1 MMKTTNYKELTVRRF
16 FPQTIPDD
24 SVVVMIGKRRTGKST
39 AIADIMYHKRY
50 FGIGQIVSG
59 SEKCNPFFSNFF
71 PKAFID
77 SECKMKM
84 LDQILSR
91 QAKVKAKMRDH
102 VGNNLCSKFM
112 LVFDDCLHDA
122 KKWASTPQIRQIF
135 MNGRHY
141 DIFFILAMQYIIGI
155 GPSLRSNIDYVF
167 IFRDAS
173 IKNRK
178 KLWENYGAMIPKFDI
193 FCYLMNALEPHEAL
207 VLDLNGTTFENSV
220 FYWKPQ
226 IRGKYRWGS
235 DKFWMQSAKLR
246 NHER

>member
-1 MMKTTNYKELTVRRF
+1 MDIKDYKELTVRRF

-24 SVVVMIGKRRTGKST
+24 SVIVMIGKRRTGKST

-50 FGIGQIVSG
+50 FGVGQVVSG
-59 SEKCNPFFSNFF
+59 SEKCAPFFSNFF

-77 SECKMKM
+77 TECKIKM
-84 LDQILSR
+84 LKQILER
-91 QAKVKAKMRDH
+91 QAKVKSKMRDH

-112 LVFDDCLHDA
+112 LVLDDCLYDA
-122 KKWASTPQIRQIF
+122 KKWSSSPEIRQIF

-141 DIFFILAMQYIIGI
+141 DIFFILAMQYIIGV
-155 GPSLRSNIDYVF
+155 GPELRGNVDYVI

-178 KLWENYGAMIPKFDI
+178 KLWENYCAIVPKFEI

-207 VLDLNGTTFENSV
+207 VINTNGINFEDSV
-220 FYWKPQ
+220 YYWKPQ
-226 IRGKYRWGS
+226 LRGKYRWGS
-235 DKFWMQSAKLR
+235 DKFWMQNSKLR
-246 NHER
+246 SHGR